1 MSLVQLTEKGL
12 YCAQGQF
19 FIDPWR
25 PVENAVVTHAHADHA
40 YPNMQNYLAH
50 PLSAAVM
57 RHRLGKVSV
66 QEMDYG
72 QSIFL
77 NGVRV
82 SFHPAG
88 HVPGS
93 AQVRVESKGK
103 VMVVTGDFKVEND
116 GLSTPFEPIS
126 CHQLIS
132 ECTFGLP
139 IFRWKN
145 QAAIQQEMVD
155 WVNKNRSEGR
165 ISVFLAYSLGK
176 AQRLLHLLRPFVQE
190 IFCHSQVF
198 ETNEVLRQAGLPL
211 PEYLPLKFQIVNQ
224 IPEGAVVITSAG
236 SHTLWENKAGK
247 QFSVAQCSGWM
258 EIRGFKRRNGTDK
271 GFVISDHADWPGLHA
286 ALKDCAAEKVWFT
299 HGYAAAMARYL
310 GENGKEAFELKT
322 QFGQE
327 ETT

>member
-1 MSLVQLTEKGL
+1 MSLVQLTERGL

-25 PVENAVVTHAHADHA
+25 PVERAVITHAHADHA

-50 PLSAAVM
+50 PLTAAVM

-66 QEMDYG
+66 EEFDYG
-72 QSIFL
+72 KSIFL

-93 AQVRVESKGK
+93 AQIRVESKGE

-116 GLSTPFEPIS
+116 GLSTPFEPVP
-126 CHQLIS
+126 CHHLIS

-139 IFRWKN
+139 FFRWKD
-145 QAAIQQEMVD
+145 QEVIQMEMVE

-176 AQRLLHLLRPFVQE
+176 AQRILHLLSPYFSDV
-190 IFCHSQVF
+190 FCQNQVF
-198 ETNEVLRQAGLPL
+198 ETNEVLRQAGLSL
-211 PEYLPLKFQIVNQ
+211 PDYLPIKSQNLYQ
-224 IPEGAVVITSAG
+224 IPEGAIIIAPPG
-236 SHTLWENKAGK
+236 SQSRWENKADK
-247 QFSVAQCSGWM
+247 SYAVAHCSGWM
-258 EIRGFKRRNGTDK
+258 AIRGFRRRNAADA

-286 ALKDCAAEKVWFT
+286 ALEGSAAEKVWFT
-299 HGYAAAMARYL
+299 HGYAAVMARYL
-310 GENGKEAFELKT
+310 NESGKEAFELKT

-327 ETT
+327 ESG